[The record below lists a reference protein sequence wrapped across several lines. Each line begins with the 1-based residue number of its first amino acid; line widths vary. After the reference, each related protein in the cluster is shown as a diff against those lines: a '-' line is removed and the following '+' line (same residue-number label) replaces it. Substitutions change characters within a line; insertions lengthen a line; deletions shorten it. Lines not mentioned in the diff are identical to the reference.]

1 MVTGAIKNKVD
12 KIWDDIAAGGI
23 TNPITVI
30 EQLTYLMFIR
40 SLDEKELENEEF
52 ANMMGESGDYI
63 FPQTESGQSM
73 RWSKFKDKDPR
84 DIFDIE
90 SYPVDRIAMSVGG
103 DAMNEATIISRLGF
117 KTGII
122 ACIGDDAAGQF
133 ILRSCEK
140 DNIDVEGIKIDPTID
155 TSMNIGL
162 VTDDGERTF
171 VTNRNG
177 SLWKE
182 NIEHVDFEKM
192 KQAKIL
198 SLASIFNCPL
208 LDGKTLVK
216 IFKEAKAA
224 GMTITADM
232 IKPRLGETLDDIRE
246 ALSYV
251 DYFFPNFDEAC
262 LMTGET
268 EESKVADKLF
278 ECGVKNVI
286 MKIGKRGCYI
296 RNAAGAM
303 IVPACKGV
311 TAIDTIGAGDNFASG
326 FISALLQGK
335 DIRDCGIYANCTAA
349 ISVQYVGATTG
360 VRNKEMVE
368 EMLEKYKKDYIL

>member
-1 MVTGAIKNKVD
+1 MMEERMNNMNKKLDVICLGAAVVD
-12 KIWDDIAAGGI
+12 I
-23 TNPITVI
+23 PLRPV
-30 EQLTYLMFIR
+30 
-40 SLDEKELENEEF
+40 S
-52 ANMMGESGDYI
+52 
-63 FPQTESGQSM
+63 
-73 RWSKFKDKDPR
+73 R

-133 ILRSCEK
+133 ILRSCRQ
-140 DNIDVEGIKIDPTID
+140 DNIDVEGIKIDPNID

-162 VTDDGERTF
+162 VTADGERTF
-171 VTNRNG
+171 ITNRNG

-208 LDGKTLVK
+208 LDG
-216 IFKEAKAA
+216 
-224 GMTITADM
+224 
-232 IKPRLGETLDDIRE
+232 ETLDDIRE

-268 EESKVADKLF
+268 EEEKVADVLF
-278 ECGVKNVI
+278 GCGVKNVV

-296 RNAAGAM
+296 RNAEGSM

-326 FISALLQGK
+326 FIAGLLQGK
-335 DIRDCGIYANCTAA
+335 DLYECGIYANCTAA
-349 ISVQYVGATTG
+349 ISVQHPGATSG
-360 VRNKEMVE
+360 VQNKDMVE
-368 EMLEKYKKDYIL
+368 EMLAKYREDYK